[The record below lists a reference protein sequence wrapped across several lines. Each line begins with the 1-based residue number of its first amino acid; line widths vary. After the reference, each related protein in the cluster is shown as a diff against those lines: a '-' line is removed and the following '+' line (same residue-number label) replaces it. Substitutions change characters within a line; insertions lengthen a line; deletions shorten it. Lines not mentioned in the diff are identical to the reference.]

1 MSAVDGSIM
10 ESREEHVMA
19 PRTIEVTPTEL
30 ATRRADVLEKLGMTR
45 EQFRERVREGSLS
58 PSEWEARSELEQIA
72 FLLGDS
78 SDDL

>member
-1 MSAVDGSIM
+1 MSEVDGTIM

-45 EQFRERVREGSLS
+45 EQFPERVREGSLS

-72 FLLGDS
+72 FLRGDS

>member
-1 MSAVDGSIM
+1 
-10 ESREEHVMA
+10 MA
-19 PRTIEVTPTEL
+19 PRTIEVTSTEL
-30 ATRRADVLEKLGMTR
+30 AARRAAVLEALGMTR
-45 EQFRERVREGSLS
+45 DQFRERVREGSLS

>member
-1 MSAVDGSIM
+1 
-10 ESREEHVMA
+10 MA

-30 ATRRADVLEKLGMTR
+30 TARRAHVLETLGMTR

-58 PSEWEARSELEQIA
+58 PSEWDARSELEEIA

>member
-1 MSAVDGSIM
+1 MSAVGGSIM
-10 ESREEHVMA
+10 ESREEFVMG

-30 ATRRADVLEKLGMTR
+30 ATRRAGVLESLGMTR

-58 PSEWEARSELEQIA
+58 PAEWDARSELEEIA

>member
-1 MSAVDGSIM
+1 
-10 ESREEHVMA
+10 MA

-30 ATRRADVLEKLGMTR
+30 AARRADVLKTLGMTR
-45 EQFRERVREGSLS
+45 EQFRERLREGSLS

-78 SDDL
+78 PDDL